1 MSAPMVLKPHQVAAR
16 AAVFKKLAAGVSTML
31 CALPTGTGKTCFAV
45 DVSRAFGRTLFVVHR
60 EELIRQTVATV
71 ERVNPDCQ
79 IGYVVQGRH
88 EIDPPFVV
96 GMVQTLHNR
105 LHKIPADHF
114 DLVVIDEAHHSSA
127 RTWREVAEHFTPK
140 LRLGLSATP
149 ERLDGSD
156 LSHLFS
162 EVAFEMKLA
171 EAVES
176 GYLVKP
182 LARQC
187 LTSCSLS
194 AVRTVAGDLNEG
206 DLAIAVDVEE
216 RNQFIVSKYQQHAPG
231 RRAIAFAV
239 NILHSKHIAEEFNA
253 AGIAA
258 DWIAGNSPDRAEK
271 LARFAAGEIKVLASC
286 MVLTEGFDDP
296 GVDCV
301 LLGRPTKSRPLFA
314 QMCGRGLRLAA
325 GKEDCVILDFA
336 DLAGR
341 HNLVSAWRFLG
352 YTKPPANEMPLGIS
366 DQQKNRES
374 KVRAIDVERAIDL
387 LKPPP
392 TPEEFNYGSRNWH
405 YQPATDKQLD
415 YLERLGY
422 DTVDGDYSKG
432 QAAAIIGSQPASVKQ
447 LRALADF
454 GYDTSDSWTRQ
465 QASKAL
471 DDSVKL
477 MSNAIER
484 IRGKG
489 FVVHAANNQL
499 IVAPW
504 TDLDL
509 IQRDWI
515 EQHKKPLLFALK
527 AELKE
532 AA

>member
-1 MSAPMVLKPHQVAAR
+1 M
-16 AAVFKKLAAGVSTML
+16 
-31 CALPTGTGKTCFAV
+31 C
-45 DVSRAFGRTLFVVHR
+45 
-60 EELIRQTVATV
+60 IR
-71 ERVNPDCQ
+71 D
-79 IGYVVQGRH
+79 
-88 EIDPPFVV
+88 
-96 GMVQTLHNR
+96 
-105 LHKIPADHF
+105 
-114 DLVVIDEAHHSSA
+114 S
-127 RTWREVAEHFTPK
+127 
-140 LRLGLSATP
+140 
-149 ERLDGSD
+149 
-156 LSHLFS
+156 
-162 EVAFEMKLA
+162 
-171 EAVES
+171 
-176 GYLVKP
+176 
-182 LARQC
+182 
-187 LTSCSLS
+187 
-194 AVRTVAGDLNEG
+194 
-206 DLAIAVDVEE
+206 
-216 RNQFIVSKYQQHAPG
+216 
-231 RRAIAFAV
+231 
-239 NILHSKHIAEEFNA
+239 LHSKHIAESFNA
-253 AGIAA
+253 AGITA
-258 DWIAGNSPDRAEK
+258 DWIAGNSLDRAEK

-301 LLGRPTKSRPLFA
+301 LLARPTKSRPLFG
-314 QMCGRGLRLAA
+314 QMCGRGLRLFP

-341 HNLVSAWRFLG
+341 HSLVSAWRFLG
-352 YTKPPANEMPLGIS
+352 YTKPPADEDAQGIAE
-366 DQQKNRES
+366 QQKNRES
-374 KVRAIDVERAIDL
+374 KVRAIDIERVIDL

-432 QAAAIIGSQPASVKQ
+432 QATAIIGSQPASVKQ

-471 DDSVKL
+471 DESVKL

-489 FVVHAANNQL
+489 FVVHSANNQL

-509 IQRDWI
+509 IQRSWI

-527 AELKE
+527 AELRE